1 MHARPALLLALALL
15 TSAAVRAADPDPA
28 LLSAFAANR
37 HAIRLQNGR
46 LEGDGAKLLLDEAA
60 KSQFFL
66 LGEDH
71 GAAETAQVG
80 EAMAVA
86 LQPLGFRHIAIE
98 AGPLTGQRLERLA
111 REGGAPALAKF
122 AAAYPF
128 ALPFFGWAEEQAYLA
143 AAVRAYGPSAKR
155 VVWGLDQEFVFSPG
169 FHLERLG
176 QLAKTPAAREAVRAM
191 QERSERGARELTATH
206 DPSTVLMMKATPAD
220 FDALA
225 AELPKGGE
233 AARIIGE
240 LKESAAIY
248 QMWLHRQGY
257 ESNLTRSLLMKR
269 HFVANYDEAIR
280 AGEAKPRVLLKFGL
294 NHLMRGR
301 TYVDVFDLGTF
312 LPELAARNG
321 MQAFHVAI
329 LARSGGGSRAALRPA
344 RQPQLR
350 VRRRA
355 VPRRGRR
362 GSVDAARSAAAAEAA
377 RDEGGDD
384 RRRRRAA
391 DLGLR
396 RRDHHPGCARG
407 ADRGVITSRRRYR
420 VRRGRRR
427 SPACDASAPRR

>member
-329 LARSGGGSRAALRPA
+329 LARGGTVNAVTPMSTDPAADRAQHYDPLASRNFEFDAAPFLGAGDAEAWTLLDLRPLRKLLATKAVTIDDGGA
-344 RQPQLR
+344 RLIW
-350 VRRRA
+350 
-355 VPRRGRR
+355 GY
-362 GSVDAARSAAAAEAA
+362 DAAIIIPVAHAA
-377 RDEGGDD
+377 RTVE
-384 RRRRRAA
+384 
-391 DLGLR
+391 
-396 RRDHHPGCARG
+396 
-407 ADRGVITSRRRYR
+407 
-420 VRRGRRR
+420 
-427 SPACDASAPRR
+427 